1 MENPYSL
8 KCLSLNRI
16 YRKDMSKLP
25 AKINDNKTMIQQ
37 QKYVTRKVETLWET
51 EKMLLTKVFFVTV
64 NRIRDC
70 LIKNSLYLD
79 IL

>member
-25 AKINDNKTMIQQ
+25 ATINDNKTMIQQ

-51 EKMLLTKVFFVTV
+51 EKMLLTEVFFVTV
-64 NRIRDC
+64 NRIQDC
-70 LIKNSLYLD
+70 LIKNLLYLD
-79 IL
+79 VL